1 MLQTQGLNSMFR
13 LMSGHFSFQVTLS
26 ELIYSILLLGY
37 KYRFTHCHF
46 HGKVVRLKYFH
57 KLCCITKTD
66 FKSILNLVQN
76 YKGFSLVYIKAIT
89 HQHLYK
95 VEKMFL
101 FLKGI
106 V

>member
-1 MLQTQGLNSMFR
+1 MLQTQGLNSVFR
-13 LMSGHFSFQVTLS
+13 LMSGHFNFQVTLS
-26 ELIYSILLLGY
+26 ELIYNILPLGY

-46 HGKVVRLKYFH
+46 HGKVVKLKYFH
-57 KLCCITKTD
+57 KLCRFQEYPKLSPKLQGIFLIC
-66 FKSILNLVQN
+66 
-76 YKGFSLVYIKAIT
+76 IKAIT